1 MNIIKDGARLALGLF
16 VTLLAWLVI
25 SNPITTIFTAFDTM
39 DAGQATNQLN
49 TLIPLYTQIL
59 YMFFTLLGGQ
69 VISWFFFR
77 VFQRE
82 PDWRY

>member
-1 MNIIKDGARLALGLF
+1 MNIMIDGARLLLGLF
-16 VTLLAWLVI
+16 VTLLAWLII
-25 SNPITTIFTAFDTM
+25 SNPVTEIFTAFDTM
-39 DAGQATNQLN
+39 DAGEATTHLN
-49 TLIPLYTQIL
+49 NLIPLYTQIL

-69 VISWFFFR
+69 IISWFFFR